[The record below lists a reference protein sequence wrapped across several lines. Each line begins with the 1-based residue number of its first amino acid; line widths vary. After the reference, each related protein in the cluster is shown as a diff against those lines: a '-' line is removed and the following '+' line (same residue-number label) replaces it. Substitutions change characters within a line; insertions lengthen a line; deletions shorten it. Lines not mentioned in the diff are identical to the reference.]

1 MTQSRE
7 GTLQESM
14 NDNSTYLSCCAE
26 SLSGLEPVLP
36 CLVPSAVWICTEPF
50 GLIILADWKIA
61 TFYLN
66 LLACVLVVCEWD
78 LLDCSCMPLGVGTI
92 ALFQLLLN
100 ALASETLNCLGLGGG
115 QNTRLHHLQW
125 LLSLLHL
132 AMFCHSD
139 SWQRNGPSQLCFHLL
154 QNSPDMTSWKRGS
167 YGTSIPSVLSQST
180 V

>member
-1 MTQSRE
+1 MGTALQKRDAISGGFLFSFSFLKYIGFTLSLFFSDSAWILPDRQGRDCPSTGPILAWKKPPLLHIEMTRYGE
-7 GTLQESM
+7 GILQESM

-78 LLDCSCMPLGVGTI
+78 LLDCSCMPLEMK
-92 ALFQLLLN
+92 Q
-100 ALASETLNCLGLGGG
+100 
-115 QNTRLHHLQW
+115 
-125 LLSLLHL
+125 
-132 AMFCHSD
+132 
-139 SWQRNGPSQLCFHLL
+139 
-154 QNSPDMTSWKRGS
+154 
-167 YGTSIPSVLSQST
+167 
-180 V
+180 